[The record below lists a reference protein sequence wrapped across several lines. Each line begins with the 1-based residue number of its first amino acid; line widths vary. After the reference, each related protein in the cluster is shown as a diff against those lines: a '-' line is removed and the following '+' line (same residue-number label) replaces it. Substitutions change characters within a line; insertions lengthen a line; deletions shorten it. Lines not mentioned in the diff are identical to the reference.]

1 MKRSTL
7 AFASMAVIALAMPL
21 AAQAGPGKGHRGHG
35 PHLMQ
40 MDTNNDGTITRAE
53 ADASIAARFAEID
66 TNSDG
71 FVTQDEMKTH
81 QEAKRAEMKETWETR
96 KADAEAAGKAPR
108 EGKPRREKD
117 PAKAGAKAGE
127 WEAKRAEKSA
137 ERWAGMDTDGDGRLS
152 LAEFTAEHIKFFEKL
167 DADSDGTIT
176 KAELDAAKSKM
187 KERRGEWRGKKK
199 AEAGE

>member
-35 PHLMQ
+35 ANLMQ
-40 MDTNNDGTITRAE
+40 MDTNADGNITRAE
-53 ADASIAARFAEID
+53 AEASLATRFATID

-81 QEAKRAEMKETWETR
+81 HEVKRAEMKAKWEA
-96 KADAEAAGKAPR
+96 KKAEAGTEGKPAR

-117 PAKAGAKAGE
+117 PAKAAE
-127 WEAKRAEKSA
+127 WEAKKAEKSA
-137 ERWAGMDTDGDGRLS
+137 ERWAAMDSDGDGRLS
-152 LAEFTAEHIKFFEKL
+152 LDEFTAEHITFFAKM
-167 DADSDGTIT
+167 DADNDGTIT
-176 KAELDAAKSKM
+176 KAELDAAKSNM
-187 KERRGEWRGKKK
+187 KERRGEWRDKNK
-199 AEAGE
+199 AKAGE